1 MVDDDVP
8 ARFQPHFCS
17 QCLVEFVLNP
27 ELFENRLLLRVQLDL
42 ADQLRLE
49 PADELHNLAEF
60 LFAVDPNSGEIVA
73 DVIAQHAFHQVQVAM
88 QQRRGLAI
96 VVLLLD
102 LVPGLPQKLDV
113 HANFVVRRS
122 ARRGAHD
129 ESTRIAAAC
138 FTHQPPQPRT
148 IFRAGN
154 LPRNADVINR
164 RHVHQEAP
172 GQRHVARDS
181 RTLLAQGFL
190 RDLHHHVL
198 PRLQHLRNQSWPPPP
213 RRSNLP
219 RPRSRSRRSCLPP
232 RSRPPRCGLWN
243 RERGSLPIRA
253 ESRLANSSRG
263 ALGSRGPRV
272 SPGRRTTPSSITASL
287 LDGSDDISVN
297 SADASTCSSASS
309 CARSA
314 RSDSLRPRDI
324 SSSCS
329 SSGSSS
335 SAASD
340 SGSAPSR
347 LSASCSSSWCSSGS
361 SSTSSSSSSKSA
373 PPSKVSASARACVSS
388 CLASTNRVESALSS
402 SSLRP
407 AMPFLCDSAWIS
419 SCFSCAGAH
428 IDLHAF
434 PTRRSSDPGRVGL

>member
-113 HANFVVRRS
+113 QPNFVVRRS

-138 FTHQPPQPRT
+138 FTHQPPQART

-164 RHVHQEAP
+164 GHVHQEAP
-172 GQRHVARDS
+172 GQRYVACDS

-198 PRLQHLRNQSWPPPP
+198 PRLQHLRNQLWTP
-213 RRSNLP
+213 L
-219 RPRSRSRRSCLPP
+219 
-232 RSRPPRCGLWN
+232 RCVA
-243 RERGSLPIRA
+243 SVMSAMMPMSVPVAAATAPI
-253 ESRLANSSRG
+253 E
-263 ALGSRGPRV
+263 
-272 SPGRRTTPSSITASL
+272 
-287 LDGSDDISVN
+287 
-297 SADASTCSSASS
+297 SSASAVAIPPVMPS
-309 CARSA
+309 ATVASATMRSLESRARVASNSRRIPPRELFPGSIGIARSA
-314 RSDSLRPRDI
+314 RL
-324 SSSCS
+324 
-329 SSGSSS
+329 
-335 SAASD
+335 
-340 SGSAPSR
+340 
-347 LSASCSSSWCSSGS
+347 
-361 SSTSSSSSSKSA
+361 
-373 PPSKVSASARACVSS
+373 AR
-388 CLASTNRVESALSS
+388 
-402 SSLRP
+402 
-407 AMPFLCDSAWIS
+407 
-419 SCFSCAGAH
+419 
-428 IDLHAF
+428 
-434 PTRRSSDPGRVGL
+434 